1 MLSGRVHNWHRWTA
15 PSCECGAKVLVTSCN
30 SSLSPQPFIRF
41 KAKSNT
47 SLIFSTSQKWIRYQ
61 VSQTAKI
68 LFTVSTVQSILRT
81 TVTFLF
87 VQRNQCIIKTTQNSR
102 VVRTVQFCN
111 NSLVWELF
119 LVKCLGN
126 KKEQCLHLQVRHIN
140 SIYTSMGQDLM
151 VKIHFYSSAHH
162 MGQQITG
169 VFGFIINTVWKNA
182 CLLWINLVLSLY
194 KKHVHA
200 ASEEQY
206 F

>member
-1 MLSGRVHNWHRWTA
+1 MLSGRVHNWYRWTA

-30 SSLSPQPFIRF
+30 SSLSPQPFIQF

-47 SLIFSTSQKWIRYQ
+47 ALIFSTSQKWIRYQ

-68 LFTVSTVQSILRT
+68 LFTVSTQWT

-87 VQRNQCIIKTTQNSR
+87 VQRNQSIIKTTQNSR
-102 VVRTVQFCN
+102 VVSN

-169 VFGFIINTVWKNA
+169 VFGFIINTVWRNA

>member
-30 SSLSPQPFIRF
+30 SSLSPQPFIQF

-47 SLIFSTSQKWIRYQ
+47 SLIFSMSQKWIRYW

-68 LFTVSTVQSILRT
+68 LFTVSTQWT

-87 VQRNQCIIKTTQNSR
+87 VQRNQSIIKTTQNSR

-126 KKEQCLHLQVRHIN
+126 KKRAMFTFTGE
-140 SIYTSMGQDLM
+140 
-151 VKIHFYSSAHH
+151 AH
-162 MGQQITG
+162 
-169 VFGFIINTVWKNA
+169 
-182 CLLWINLVLSLY
+182 
-194 KKHVHA
+194 
-200 ASEEQY
+200 
-206 F
+206 

>member
-30 SSLSPQPFIRF
+30 SSLSPQPFIQF

-68 LFTVSTVQSILRT
+68 LFTVSTQWT
-81 TVTFLF
+81 TITFLF
-87 VQRNQCIIKTTQNSR
+87 VQRNQSIIKTTQNSR
-102 VVRTVQFCN
+102 VVSN

-140 SIYTSMGQDLM
+140 SIYTSVGQDLM

>member
-30 SSLSPQPFIRF
+30 SSLSPQPFIQF

-68 LFTVSTVQSILRT
+68 LFTVSTQWT
-81 TVTFLF
+81 TITFLF
-87 VQRNQCIIKTTQNSR
+87 VQRNQSIIKTTQNSR
-102 VVRTVQFCN
+102 FVSN

-140 SIYTSMGQDLM
+140 SIYTSVGQDLM